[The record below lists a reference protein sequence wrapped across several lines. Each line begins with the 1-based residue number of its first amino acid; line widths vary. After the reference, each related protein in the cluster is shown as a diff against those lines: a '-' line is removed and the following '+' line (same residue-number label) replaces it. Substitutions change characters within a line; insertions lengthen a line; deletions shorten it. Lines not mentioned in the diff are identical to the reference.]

1 METEKT
7 SEVIEDV
14 KVNEVTAENCE
25 DSTEELLERYDRRSR
40 RKADDVPAM
49 QMVVCVI
56 TAVLI
61 FGLNAFCPEIGGG
74 IFRKLNEMVF
84 SGKELFPNPIDLIT
98 ELL

>member
-1 METEKT
+1 METEK
-7 SEVIEDV
+7 IP
-14 KVNEVTAENCE
+14 EVTGDIAECE
-25 DSTEELLERYDRRSR
+25 DTTECCEDNTEELLEKYDRRSQ

-49 QMVVCVI
+49 QTVVCII

-61 FGLNAFCPEIGGG
+61 FGLNAFYPEIGGE
-74 IFRKLNEMVF
+74 IFRKLNEMAF

>member
-7 SEVIEDV
+7 AE
-14 KVNEVTAENCE
+14 VNEDIEIVDIADECE
-25 DSTEELLERYDRRSR
+25 DNTEELLEKYDRRSK

-49 QMVVCVI
+49 QMVVCII

-61 FGLNAFCPEIGGG
+61 FGLNAFYPEIGGD
-74 IFRKLNEMVF
+74 IFRKLNDMVF

-98 ELL
+98 ELF

>member
-7 SEVIEDV
+7 AE
-14 KVNEVTAENCE
+14 VNEDIEIVDIADECE
-25 DSTEELLERYDRRSR
+25 DNTEELLEKYDRRSK
-40 RKADDVPAM
+40 RKSDDVPAM
-49 QMVVCVI
+49 QMVVCII

-61 FGLNAFCPEIGGG
+61 FGLNAFYPEIGGD

>member
-7 SEVIEDV
+7 SEVVDDV
-14 KVNEVTAENCE
+14 ANCEESTEICE
-25 DSTEELLERYDRRSR
+25 DSTEKLLEKYDCRSR

-49 QMVVCVI
+49 QMVVCIV

-61 FGLNAFCPEIGGG
+61 FGLNAFYPEIGGG
-74 IFRKLNEMVF
+74 IFRKLNEMAF